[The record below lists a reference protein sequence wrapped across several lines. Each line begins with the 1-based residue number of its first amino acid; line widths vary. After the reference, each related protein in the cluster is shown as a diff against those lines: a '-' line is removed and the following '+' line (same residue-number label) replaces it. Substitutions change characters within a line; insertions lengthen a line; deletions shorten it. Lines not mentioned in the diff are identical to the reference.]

1 MVNIKVFIQKK
12 GIEEFIDNWRNV
24 YCLVIPMIITAF
36 YLFAFWKWDLRIW
49 KSENFS
55 DTLSSIITF
64 VSIIIS
70 FFGVLL
76 TMLISAKEKSKMIQ
90 DFLKTADKEVFTSSI
105 KRLIMCGL
113 LTVLIA
119 ACLFMEDI
127 IAEKAIMVLAG
138 TGVFFLIRFTALTY
152 RFTNI
157 LLMLFIS
164 DDDIPKKREG
174 AKLAPDKEQE
184 MRDRINNGI

>member
-1 MVNIKVFIQKK
+1 MSLKAFEQRREVKAV
-12 GIEEFIDNWRNV
+12 IDTWRKV
-24 YCLVIPMIITAF
+24 YCLVIPMLFTAF
-36 YLFAFWKWDLRIW
+36 YSFALFKWDIRIW
-49 KSENFS
+49 NSVNFA
-55 DTLSSIITF
+55 DTLSSVITF

-76 TMLISAKEKSKMIQ
+76 TLLISAKEKSKIIQ
-90 DFLKTADKEVFTSSI
+90 DFLKSADKTAFVSSI

-119 ACLFMEDI
+119 ACLFLEDI
-127 IAEKAIMVLAG
+127 ISEWVIMLLAIG
-138 TGVFFLIRFTALTY
+138 GVFFLVRFTALTY

-164 DDDIPKKREG
+164 DDNASKKVEGLKLDPEKEKELRE
-174 AKLAPDKEQE
+174 
-184 MRDRINNGI
+184 RINKGI